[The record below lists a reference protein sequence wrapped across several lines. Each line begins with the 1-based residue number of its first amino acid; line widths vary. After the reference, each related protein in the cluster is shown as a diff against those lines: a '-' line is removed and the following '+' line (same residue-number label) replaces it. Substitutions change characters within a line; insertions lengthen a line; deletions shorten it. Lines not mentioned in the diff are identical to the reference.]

1 MTMGFGVLGFSPSFF
16 GGSSRSVTTIAS
28 RFESGDQEPSVT
40 LPCKFVSCEAS
51 PPARFSS
58 HTWPP
63 SSRLPRD
70 ETNASHFLSGLHRGC
85 DSFSLL
91 VVSRTCVEPSHL
103 TIQMSLSGLSAALSM
118 LVSVYATHSPSG

>member
-1 MTMGFGVLGFSPSFF
+1 MTIGFGVLGFSPSFF
-16 GGSSRSVTTIAS
+16 GGSSRSVTTMAS
-28 RFESGDQEPSVT
+28 RFESGDHEYSVT
-40 LPCKFVSCEAS
+40 LPGRFVSCEAS

-70 ETNASHFLSGLHRGC
+70 ETNASHFWSGLHRGC

-91 VVSRTCVEPSHL
+91 VVSRICVERSHL
-103 TIQMSLSGLSAALSM
+103 TIQRSLSDLSASLSM
-118 LVSVYATHSPSG
+118 VVRV